1 MAHLS
6 ACKRA
11 TVFCV
16 EEARGAREQA
26 LRTRA
31 RSLHTHTPRSL
42 LAIRCLLSSTTR
54 QAQRQKGAQ
63 GSGERAPDLC
73 AASAVPGE
81 QHSWPEGD
89 ERPPPRC
96 RRRRRRSVAASS
108 SAADAFAPPRCRS
121 PGTVAGLCVGC
132 VCVCSAQPARLGGAA
147 ARLHSGNRGATR
159 CCAARCRSSSGGA
172 RAVRMAGRR
181 GNARGTHTRRRPQ
194 ARKEMHD
201 TTST

>member
-132 VCVCSAQPARLGGAA
+132 VCVCAVHSLQGLAVQRPGCTAATGAPRAAALRVAGLAAA
-147 ARLHSGNRGATR
+147 ARVL
-159 CCAARCRSSSGGA
+159 CAWQDGG
-172 RAVRMAGRR
+172 
-181 GNARGTHTRRRPQ
+181 GTQGPHTRRRPQ